1 MDFKNWKIEN
11 KKKRNILKRKEE
23 EIERKYLDNFD
34 TKKNKKLQYLS
45 FLVGGII
52 SSISLYYYIS
62 YKNIFSLIVFILVFN
77 GLTSNILKTMMYFKK
92 KNSTKMK
99 NKNLDKIQS
108 AKARGFQCL
117 VSFIAFI
124 GSCVSL
130 YYFVVLNSVF
140 CLLLFILFFNRFV
153 SDLRKIIKFF
163 INK

>member
-62 YKNIFSLIVFILVFN
+62 YKNIFSLIVFIFV
-77 GLTSNILKTMMYFKK
+77 
-92 KNSTKMK
+92 
-99 NKNLDKIQS
+99 
-108 AKARGFQCL
+108 
-117 VSFIAFI
+117 FI
-124 GSCVSL
+124 GLSCIIFYSL
-130 YYFVVLNSVF
+130 
-140 CLLLFILFFNRFV
+140 LFFNR
-153 SDLRKIIKFF
+153 
-163 INK
+163 

>member
-92 KNSTKMK
+92 KK
-99 NKNLDKIQS
+99 
-108 AKARGFQCL
+108 
-117 VSFIAFI
+117 
-124 GSCVSL
+124 
-130 YYFVVLNSVF
+130 
-140 CLLLFILFFNRFV
+140 
-153 SDLRKIIKFF
+153 
-163 INK
+163 